1 MANHHDF
8 EPSTDTRLAAT
19 TRIWSFATGM
29 LALSILFSPTREN
42 IAVPISIATSA
53 AAGTAVVWLADR
65 KSSISLQEHQLK
77 RIENRLNE
85 IEKRVG
91 EEDLEMWLQTTDIAS
106 RN

>member
-8 EPSTDTRLAAT
+8 ESSTDTRLAAT
-19 TRIWSFATGM
+19 SKIWSFATGM
-29 LALSILFSPTREN
+29 LALSILFSPTRDN

-53 AAGTAVVWLADR
+53 AAGTAVVWLGDR

-77 RIENRLNE
+77 RIENRLNK

-91 EEDLEMWLQTTDIAS
+91 EEDLEMWINTKDIAS
-106 RN
+106 KN